1 MALQDFVDALP
12 EDKRESYKAEISRA
26 VVIASESDAETFASS
41 NELLKKAN
49 QRYRDGKLNET
60 KAEFLKN
67 FHEKELPG
75 LLEQKYKEKHPDAD
89 PKDLA
94 YKALEEKLNSI
105 QRDGTLKERKA
116 VALQKLAEAG
126 LPVSLADLA
135 IDMDETNFG
144 SKLELLAS
152 LKAWKEEEVAKALA
166 EKLGNQ
172 GTPKAGST
180 GTMDFSKMSQTEVM
194 AYARKGPAEEKA
206 VTEWLAKRK

>member
-1 MALQDFVDALP
+1 MAIDQFVEMIP
-12 EDKRESYKAEISRA
+12 EGSREAFKAEIAKA
-26 VVIASESDAETFASS
+26 VFIEDVAGAKEV
-41 NELLKKAN
+41 LLKHPILASA
-49 QRYRDGKLNET
+49 RDSFVTEAVKT
-60 KAEFLKN
+60 YDKN
-67 FHEKELPG
+67 FNEKLPS
-75 LLEQKYKEKHPDAD
+75 LIEQKYKEKHPDAD

-94 YKALEEKLNSI
+94 YKALEEKLNAI
-105 QRDGTLKERKA
+105 QREGTLKERKA

-135 IDMDETNFG
+135 MDLDETAFG
-144 SKLELLAS
+144 SKLELLSS

-206 VTEWLAKRK
+206 VNEWLAKRK

>member
-1 MALQDFVDALP
+1 MALDTFIEKIP
-12 EDKRESYKAEISRA
+12 EADREAYKAEIANALFITDKDQAAKLLLEHPILKSAKDSYESKA
-26 VVIASESDAETFASS
+26 VAAFE
-41 NELLKKAN
+41 K
-49 QRYRDGKLNET
+49 R
-60 KAEFLKN
+60 FLD
-67 FHEKELPG
+67 EKVPG
-75 LLEQKYKEKHPDAD
+75 LIEQKYKEKHPDAD

-144 SKLELLAS
+144 TKLELLAS

-172 GTPKAGST
+172 GPQKT
-180 GTMDFSKMSQTEVM
+180 GVTGQQDFSKMSQTEVM

-206 VTEWLAKRK
+206 VTDWLAKKGK

>member
-12 EDKRESYKAEISRA
+12 EDKRESYKAEISKA
-26 VVIASESDAETFASS
+26 VIIASESDAETFAGS

-60 KAEFLKN
+60 KTEFMRN
-67 FHEKELPG
+67 FNERELPS

-94 YKALEEKLNSI
+94 YKALEEKLNSM

-116 VALQKLAEAG
+116 VALQKLAELE

-135 IDMDETNFG
+135 LDMDETAFG
-144 SKLELLAS
+144 SKLELLSS
-152 LKAWKEEEVAKALA
+152 LKTWKEEAVAKALA

-172 GTPKAGST
+172 GAPKGGS
-180 GTMDFSKMSQTEVM
+180 SAANVMSEDAFKKLPPKDKAAFMQ
-194 AYARKGPAEEKA
+194 KGGN
-206 VTEWLAKRK
+206 VQ